1 MKKTFQIIG
10 MDCASCA
17 AAIERA
23 VKKING
29 VKDANVNYASEKL
42 FVDFEK
48 EINDQ
53 EIKEAVKKTGYEIIF
68 GGDHASMDHGQ
79 TDHSKMDHGQMSH
92 EEMDHGD
99 HGEEHDH
106 AKMLSDAETKTL
118 KNKLWFGTVA
128 SLITLILSFG
138 KNYISFVPKDLNL
151 ILLII
156 LATAV
161 EFWVGKQFW
170 KGAYFEFKN
179 FRPGMDS
186 LVALGTGAA
195 YFFSVVVAIFNIIPA
210 FNNFFIARFE
220 PYFDVAVVITTFIVL
235 GKFLEA
241 RAKGSASEA
250 IKKLLKLQAKIAH
263 HIMPDGSMHDI
274 DINNVKV
281 GDILLVKQGEKIP
294 VDGVIFEGATSIDES
309 MVTGESLPVDKKE
322 GDKVIGATINK
333 SDLFKMKATKIGKDT
348 FLAQII
354 KIVEEAQASKAPIQK
369 LVDKITGVFVPIV
382 IVISIITFVIWM
394 ILGPEPRFVY
404 ALINAVAVLVV
415 ACPCAL
421 GLATPIAVIT
431 GTGKGAENGII
442 IRNAGSLET
451 AGKINTVVLDKT
463 GTITKGEPA
472 VTDMITNDQRLTTND
487 LLQIGASLDQN
498 STHPIAKAVV
508 EKAKNKNVKLK
519 TVLNFSTIIGKGVKG
534 KIENQEYIF
543 GSKNLIGDY
552 KIEFS
557 TPLLHAIDKF
567 EEDGKTVLVLSDTK
581 KILGV
586 MAVADIVKRT
596 AKIAV
601 DELKSLGVEVW
612 MITGDNEKT
621 ARAIAGSVGIE
632 NVLASVLPEQK
643 SQKVK
648 EFQERGL
655 VVAMVGDGINDAPA
669 LMQADIGIAIGT
681 GTDIAIESAGI
692 TLASGDPVGVYKA
705 ILLSRKT
712 LKNIKQN
719 LFWAYAYNIALIPV
733 AAGVLYPA
741 FNLLLNPILAGAAM
755 AFSSLSVVLNS
766 LRLKRIKF

>member
-17 AAIERA
+17 AAIEYS

-53 EIKEAVKKTGYEIIF
+53 EIKEAVKRTGYQIIS
-68 GGDHASMDHGQ
+68 GGDHASMDHSQ
-79 TDHSKMDHGQMSH
+79 MDHSKMDHA
-92 EEMDHGD
+92 E

-106 AKMLSDAETKTL
+106 AKMLSEAETKTL
-118 KNKLWFGTVA
+118 KNKFWFGTIA
-128 SLITLILSFG
+128 SLITLVLSFG
-138 KNYISFVPKDLNL
+138 KSYIGFIPKDFNL
-151 ILLII
+151 VLLVI
-156 LATAV
+156 LATPV

-170 KGAYFEFKN
+170 RGAYFEFKN

-186 LVALGTGAA
+186 LVVLGTGAA
-195 YFFSVVVAIFNIIPA
+195 YFFSVVVSVFNIIPA
-210 FNNFFIARFE
+210 FNNFFIAQFE
-220 PYFDVAVVITTFIVL
+220 PYFDVAVVVVTFIIL

-241 RAKGSASEA
+241 KAKGSASEA
-250 IKKLLKLQAKIAH
+250 IKKLLKLQAKTAH
-263 HIMPDGSMHDI
+263 HIMPDGSIHDI
-274 DINNVKV
+274 DIDNVKV
-281 GDILLVKQGEKIP
+281 GDVLLVKQGEKIP

-333 SDLFKMKATKIGKDT
+333 SELFKMKATKIGKDT
-348 FLAQII
+348 FLSQIV

-369 LVDKITGVFVPIV
+369 LADKITGVFVPIV
-382 IVISIITFVIWM
+382 IAVATLTFIVWM

-442 IRNAGSLET
+442 IRNASSLET
-451 AGKINTVVLDKT
+451 AGRINTVVLDKT

-472 VTDMITNDQRLTTND
+472 ITDIITNDPQITKND
-487 LLQIGASLDQN
+487 ILQIGASLDQN
-498 STHPIAKAVV
+498 SSHPIGKAVV
-508 EKAKNKNVKLK
+508 LKAKNENIKLSL
-519 TVLNFSTIIGKGVKG
+519 VSEFSTILGKGVKG
-534 KIENQEYIF
+534 KIENKEYIF
-543 GSKNLIGDY
+543 GSKKIIGDY
-552 KIEFS
+552 Q
-557 TPLLHAIDKF
+557 IDF
-567 EEDGKTVLVLSDTK
+567 PTQLMHSLEELEEQGKTVLILSDTK
-581 KILGV
+581 KILGIV
-586 MAVADIVKRT
+586 AVADTLKET
-596 AKIAV
+596 AKETV
-601 DELKSLGVEVW
+601 DKLKKLEVDVW
-612 MITGDNEKT
+612 MITGDNERT
-621 ARAIAGSVGIE
+621 AHAIAEKVGIK

-648 EFQERGL
+648 ELQDKGF

-669 LMQADIGIAIGT
+669 LTQADIGIAIGT

-741 FNLLLNPILAGAAM
+741 FGLLLNPILAGAAM

>member
-17 AAIERA
+17 AAIEYS

-53 EIKEAVKKTGYEIIF
+53 EIKEAVKRTGYQIIS
-68 GGDHASMDHGQ
+68 GGDHASMDHSQ
-79 TDHSKMDHGQMSH
+79 MDHSKMDHA
-92 EEMDHGD
+92 E

-106 AKMLSDAETKTL
+106 AKMLSEAETKTL
-118 KNKLWFGTVA
+118 KNKFWFGTIA
-128 SLITLILSFG
+128 SLITLVLSFG
-138 KNYISFVPKDLNL
+138 KSYIGFIPKDFNL
-151 ILLII
+151 VLLVI
-156 LATAV
+156 LATPV

-170 KGAYFEFKN
+170 RGAYFEFKN

-186 LVALGTGAA
+186 LVVLGTGAA
-195 YFFSVVVAIFNIIPA
+195 YFFSVVVSVFNIIPA
-210 FNNFFIARFE
+210 FNNFFIAQFE
-220 PYFDVAVVITTFIVL
+220 PYFDVAVVVVTFIIL

-241 RAKGSASEA
+241 KAKGSASEA
-250 IKKLLKLQAKIAH
+250 IKKLLKLQAKTAH
-263 HIMPDGSMHDI
+263 HIMPDGSIHDI
-274 DINNVKV
+274 DIDNVKV
-281 GDILLVKQGEKIP
+281 GDVLLVKQGEKIP
-294 VDGVIFEGATSIDES
+294 VDGIIFEGASSIDQS

-333 SDLFKMKATKIGKDT
+333 SELFKMKATKIGNDT
-348 FLAQII
+348 FLSQIV

-369 LVDKITGVFVPIV
+369 LADKITGVFVPIV
-382 IVISIITFVIWM
+382 IAIAIITFILWM
-394 ILGPEPRFVY
+394 IFGPAPRFVY

-442 IRNAGSLET
+442 IRNASSLET

-472 VTDMITNDQRLTTND
+472 ITDIIINDQQLTTND
-487 LLQIGASLDQN
+487 ILQIGASLDQN

-508 EKAKNKNVKLK
+508 LKAKSENIKLSL
-519 TVLNFSTIIGKGVKG
+519 VSGFSTILGKGVKG
-534 KIENQEYIF
+534 KIENKEYIF
-543 GSKNLIGDY
+543 GSKKIIGDY
-552 KIEFS
+552 QADFPTQLMHSIEE
-557 TPLLHAIDKF
+557 LEKQ
-567 EEDGKTVLVLSDTK
+567 GKTVLILSDTK
-581 KILGV
+581 KILGIV
-586 MAVADIVKRT
+586 AVADTLKET
-596 AKIAV
+596 AKETV
-601 DELKSLGVEVW
+601 DKLKKLEVDVW
-612 MITGDNEKT
+612 MITGDNERT
-621 ARAIAGSVGIE
+621 AHAIAEKVGIK

-648 EFQERGL
+648 ELQDKGF

-669 LMQADIGIAIGT
+669 LTQADIGIAIGT

-692 TLASGDPVGVYKA
+692 TLASGDPIGVYKA

-719 LFWAYAYNIALIPV
+719 LFWAYAYNIVLIPV
-733 AAGVLYPA
+733 AAGVLYPV
-741 FNLLLNPILAGAAM
+741 FKLLLNPILAGAAM